1 MRRLS
6 NDEREKETPR
16 EDKKHSSAL
25 VVVYVSGVLGSIDRA
40 IMLCCEEDENR
51 ILYLLKAF
59 FSRGERKAPQKEKA
73 RKMTTTNASKT
84 REEGVPLF

>member
-1 MRRLS
+1 MRLS

-51 ILYLLKAF
+51 ILYLLKVF
-59 FSRGERKAPQKEKA
+59 FPAGKEK
-73 RKMTTTNASKT
+73 RLKKKK
-84 REEGVPLF
+84 RER